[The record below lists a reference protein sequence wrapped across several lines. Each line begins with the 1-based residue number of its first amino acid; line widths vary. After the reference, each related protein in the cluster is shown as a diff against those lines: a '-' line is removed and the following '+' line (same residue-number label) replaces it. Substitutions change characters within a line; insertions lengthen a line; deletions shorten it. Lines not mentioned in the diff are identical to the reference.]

1 MTKKILIFYE
11 SHGDPNPEK
20 VISKLIPTFKELG
33 IQTFAIEE
41 PCDKTAA
48 EITEEISDKTDCVI
62 NTVKQI
68 DTVID
73 KGRLEEMDNIIKQ
86 FSQRGLIKFTDSQIR
101 ESIEEKINILNSLKV
116 FCTNNTEASILLL
129 ELVEKLQNNEITTIC
144 VDLDSKARGKLEKI
158 QGGKEE
164 SKIEYRSKFM
174 FNKLLENI
182 QASKSENYGIILLVG
197 TAHSTIGQLLK
208 EKEEEHGFFVKEYFF
223 DTTRQT
229 DEANPD
235 LGIHE
240 QKKRVELREL
250 LQDKPDCYFKSLEE
264 DFSVKESAQKI
275 ASGLGYS
282 RKMDFG
288 AELLGEDATA
298 GSSIDHL

>member
-11 SHGDPNPEK
+11 SHSDPNPEK

-48 EITEEISDKTDCVI
+48 KITEEISDKTDCVI

-68 DTVID
+68 DTVIE
-73 KGRLEEMDNIIKQ
+73 KGRLEEMDCIIKE
-86 FSQRGLIKFTDSQIR
+86 FLERGIIKITDSQIQK
-101 ESIEEKINILNSLKV
+101 SIEGKINILEFAKAY
-116 FCTNNTEASILLL
+116 CINNVKASKLFL
-129 ELVEKLQNNEITTIC
+129 ELIEKLQNNEITTIC
-144 VDLDSKARGKLEKI
+144 VDLDSEARGKLEKI

-164 SKIEYRSKFM
+164 SKTEYRSKFM

-208 EKEEEHGFFVKEYFF
+208 EKEEEHGLFVKEYFF
-223 DTTRQT
+223 DTTRQA

-235 LGIHE
+235 VGIHE

-250 LQDKPDCYFKSLEE
+250 LQDTPNCYFESSEK
-264 DFSVKESAQKI
+264 DFSVEESAQKI
-275 ASGLGYS
+275 ASDLGYS
-282 RKMDFG
+282 GEMDFG